1 MWIVY
6 AVLASVFWGLNY
18 VLAERL
24 FKAKVSP
31 LTLVGTE
38 MLFGS
43 AFLLAVA
50 FLKDQGDRL
59 GHEVCTMVD
68 NLWLSVACV
77 LTMIVGNF
85 LIATSIQEKN
95 ATLAGLI
102 EISYPV
108 FIVLFSLLLFGTNH
122 MTPSV
127 WVGGSLIFAGVS
139 IIYWFS

>member
-6 AVLASVFWGLNY
+6 ALLASVFWGLNY

-24 FKAKVSP
+24 FKAKVTP
-31 LTLVGTE
+31 VTLVGVE

-43 AFLLAVA
+43 IVLLAVSYFSKLTHDA
-50 FLKDQGDRL
+50 HVMK
-59 GHEVCTMVD
+59 D
-68 NLWLSVACV
+68 NLWLSLACIS
-77 LTMIVGNF
+77 TMIVGN
-85 LIATSIQEKN
+85 LMIATSIHEKN

-108 FIVLFSLLLFGTNH
+108 FIILFTLLLFGTNH

-127 WVGGSLIFAGVS
+127 WVGGSLIFAGVG
-139 IIYWFS
+139 IIYWFAP

>member
-6 AVLASVFWGLNY
+6 ALLASLFWGLNY

-24 FKAKVSP
+24 FKAKVTP
-31 LTLVGTE
+31 VTLVGIE
-38 MLFGS
+38 MAFG
-43 AFLLAVA
+43 AVVLLAYSYFAKLTHDIQVM
-50 FLKDQGDRL
+50 K
-59 GHEVCTMVD
+59 D
-68 NLWLSVACV
+68 NLWLSTACV
-77 LTMIVGNF
+77 LSMIVGNL
-85 LIATSIQEKN
+85 LIATSIHEKN

-108 FIVLFSLLLFGTNH
+108 FIVLFTLLLFGTNH

-127 WVGGSLIFAGVS
+127 WVGGSLIFAGVG